1 MYVAGEMCSKAEYC
15 NVLFMAVLCMLQHVL
30 CMSPRYLP
38 KDAFLLQW

>member
-15 NVLFMAVLCMLQHVL
+15 NVLFMAVLCMLHVL